1 MKVKETEEVKVIL
14 AGRSENTRRNYL
26 SGLKKYCEFRN
37 LQPDELIDEIEEN
50 VKKSPRE
57 RERAE
62 REVKK
67 FYDWLREEKKLSSG
81 TVHVCITAVR
91 AFYRDNGFPLGPL
104 RLPATRVK
112 KENIRRVLRAGDV
125 KKMVNCCKNSRD
137 RAVVLMLFQGGFD
150 TQTLLS
156 LDYGD
161 VKEGL
166 KNEEEPLVIQVVRQK
181 EGVDYKT
188 CIGHDAIE
196 ALKLYIHEREM
207 GTRYIPSEKLKSD
220 SPLFISERVYDKR
233 KCKRLTNIGLG
244 IIFRDLARRAGVV
257 DVEDLKRSDINIVG
271 AHALRKSFSTICR
284 NSGVPPDLVEFMIG
298 HRLKFNG
305 AYYGPSDEDLKEE
318 YKKAEPFLSISEV
331 SVKIGNGVAGS
342 KVDVIK
348 EIAEIFEIKLDCL
361 MDGFMELHNIGNE
374 EDIVR
379 DPELLKDLRDF
390 LRDEII
396 TRCEKGMMRALK
408 EEEQKMSEK
417 IEKGL
422 ESTVSK
428 VGVIKEIAETFN
440 IRSGCLFDKFI
451 KLHNLNSEC
460 DIISDPKLL
469 KDFREYIRAEITR
482 RCKKRTMPAPV
493 LGEWGR
499 NMNPAYKCPNCG
511 IALKKS
517 WEICPKCGKKVGFTA
532 CDKCGKT
539 LSCDWKY
546 CPKCGK
552 KL

>member
-37 LQPDELIDEIEEN
+37 LEPDELIDEIEEN

-67 FYDWLREEKKLSSG
+67 FYDWLREDKKLSSG
-81 TVHVCITAVR
+81 TIHVCITAVR
-91 AFYRDNGFPLGPL
+91 AFYRDNGFPLRPL
-104 RLPATRVK
+104 RLPTTRVK
-112 KENIRRVLRAGDV
+112 KENIRRVLKAEDV

-161 VKEGL
+161 VKGGL
-166 KNEEEPLVIQVVRQK
+166 KNEEEPLVIHVVRQK

-196 ALKLYIHEREM
+196 ALGLYLHEREM
-207 GTRYIPSEKLKSD
+207 GTRYIPAEKLKPGA
-220 SPLFISERVYDKR
+220 PLFISERVFDMKKR
-233 KCKRLTNIGLG
+233 KRLTNIGVV
-244 IIFRDLARRAGVV
+244 IVFKELARRAGVV

-305 AYYGPSDEDLKEE
+305 AYYEPSDEKLKEE
-318 YKKAEPFLSISEV
+318 YRKAEPFLSISGT
-331 SVKIGNGVAGS
+331 SVKIGDGYAVSEVERLKEVAGM
-342 KVDVIK
+342 
-348 EIAEIFEIKLDCL
+348 FGIKLDYL
-361 MDGFMELHNIGNE
+361 MDRFIESHNLGNE
-374 EDIVR
+374 GDIVK
-379 DPELLKDLRDF
+379 DPELLKEL
-390 LRDEII
+390 
-396 TRCEKGMMRALK
+396 
-408 EEEQKMSEK
+408 
-417 IEKGL
+417 
-422 ESTVSK
+422 
-428 VGVIKEIAETFN
+428 
-440 IRSGCLFDKFI
+440 
-451 KLHNLNSEC
+451 
-460 DIISDPKLL
+460 
-469 KDFREYIRAEITR
+469 REYLRAEIGTK
-482 RCKKRTMPAPV
+482 CKRLMVRV
-493 LGEWGR
+493 LKEGGTNR
-499 NMNPAYKCPNCG
+499 NSVYKCTNCG
-511 IALKKS
+511 TDLKKN
-517 WEICPKCGKKVGFTA
+517 WEICPKCSKKVGVTT
-532 CDKCGKT
+532 CDKCGET
-539 LSCDWKY
+539 LSCDWDY

-552 KL
+552 KH